1 MKVKKSLI
9 SDEEMKL
16 IKQERQKVY
25 NKKCYDDVTS
35 SYRENVDKVI
45 KKFWIS
51 ELQIKKLLLTNTFT
65 EILNWKIVNW
75 ELVINNLY
83 NVDKRNII

>member
-45 KKFWIS
+45 KKFWLS

>member
-1 MKVKKSLI
+1 
-9 SDEEMKL
+9 MKL

-45 KKFWIS
+45 KKFWLS